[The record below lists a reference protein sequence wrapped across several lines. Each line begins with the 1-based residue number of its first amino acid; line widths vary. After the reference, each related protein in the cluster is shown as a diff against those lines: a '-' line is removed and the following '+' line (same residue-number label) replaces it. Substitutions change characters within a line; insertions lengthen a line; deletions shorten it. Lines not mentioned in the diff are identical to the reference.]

1 MIVLSKA
8 DSQIVLYAK
17 GHFGKRDDVVQD
29 LRVLIAKRA
38 GMRPEH
44 ISNPDMVRVLTDLL
58 IRLNIPLDATFVEF
72 IIFGKSWLVK
82 ADDAFTNFITTT
94 IGLLCAIPVTKGQQ
108 RLVELQ
114 PYDPHAFVV

>member
-17 GHFGKRDDVVQD
+17 GHFEKRDDLVQD

-38 GMRPEH
+38 GMLPEH

-58 IRLNIPLDATFVEF
+58 IRLNIPLDTTFVESVV
-72 IIFGKSWLVK
+72 FGHGWLVR
-82 ADDAFTNFITTT
+82 ANDAFTNFLHTT
-94 IGLLCAIPVTKGQQ
+94 IGLLCAMPVTKGQQ

>member
-17 GHFGKRDDVVQD
+17 GHFEKRDDLVQD

-38 GMRPEH
+38 GMLPKH

-72 IIFGKSWLVK
+72 IIFGKGWLVK
-82 ADDAFTNFITTT
+82 SNDPFVNFINTSL
-94 IGLLCAIPVTKGQQ
+94 GLLCAMSVMNGKQ

-114 PYDPHAFVV
+114 PVDPDAFVM